1 MRTYDIITFDC
12 YGTLIDWNAGIVR
25 AFQEAAAAD
34 GVELEPEDI
43 LHAYHDAEPL
53 VERESYRPYRDVL
66 SHVAQECA
74 GPLGWNLDANR
85 SSFLADSLGSWTPF
99 PDTNSILERLKQL
112 GYRLGI
118 LSNIDE
124 DLFVQTQKQFTVDFD
139 LIVTAE
145 RVRSYKP
152 KHAHFLTARDEIGDR
167 RWLHAARSF
176 FHDVVPAC
184 ALNIP
189 VVWVNREHTEPL
201 GPEHPNAEV
210 DDLQGLVGWLSD
222 SA

>member
-34 GVELEPEDI
+34 GVNLEADAI
-43 LHAYHDAEPL
+43 LHAYHDAEPA
-53 VERESYRPYRDVL
+53 VERESYLPYREVL
-66 SHVAQECA
+66 SQVAQQCA
-74 GPLGWNLDANR
+74 QPLGWNLDANR
-85 SSFLADSLGSWTPF
+85 SGFLADSLGSWTPF
-99 PDTNSILERLKQL
+99 PDTNPILERLKQS
-112 GYRLGI
+112 GYQLGI

-124 DLFVQTQKQFTVDFD
+124 DLLAQTQEHFTVEFD

-152 KHAHFLTARDEIGDR
+152 GHAHFITAKDEIGDR

-176 FHDVVPAC
+176 FHDAVPAS
-184 ALNIP
+184 AQGLP
-189 VVWVNREHTEPL
+189 VVWVNREHTDPL
-201 GPEHPNAEV
+201 GPEQPNAEV
-210 DDLQGLVGWLSD
+210 DDLAGLVGWLCD

>member
-1 MRTYDIITFDC
+1 M
-12 YGTLIDWNAGIVR
+12 
-25 AFQEAAAAD
+25 
-34 GVELEPEDI
+34 
-43 LHAYHDAEPL
+43 
-53 VERESYRPYRDVL
+53 
-66 SHVAQECA
+66 
-74 GPLGWNLDANR
+74 
-85 SSFLADSLGSWTPF
+85 
-99 PDTNSILERLKQL
+99 LERLKEL
-112 GYRLGI
+112 GYQLGI

-124 DLFVQTQKQFTVDFD
+124 DLLAQTQEHFTVEFD

-152 KHAHFLTARDEIGDR
+152 GHAHFLKARDEIGDR

-189 VVWVNREHTEPL
+189 VVWVNREHTKPL

-210 DDLQGLVGWLSD
+210 DDLQGLVRWLSD